1 MSTDKK
7 DIIINVAQGLFA
19 KYGLNKTTVD
29 EIAKEAHM
37 GKSSIYHYFE
47 TKEDIFR
54 VVMEQERAAYKEG
67 LMKAVE
73 AAATPQDKLRSYVLT
88 RMEHLKHM
96 ANYYSALRDEY
107 LEHYVFIEEVRKDS
121 LAEEVNMVKSI
132 LREGVVEKVFLIRD
146 VDLTALAII
155 TSLKGLEYPWAVKIQ
170 MPAVKKSI
178 EALLEILFHGIVRR

>member
-7 DIIINVAQGLFA
+7 NIIINVAQGLFA

-54 VVMEQERAAYKEG
+54 VVMEQERALYKEK
-67 LMKAVE
+67 LMKALE
-73 AAATPQDKLRSYVLT
+73 AATTPQDKLRSYILT

-107 LEHYVFIEEVRKDS
+107 LEHYSFIEEVRKDS
-121 LAEEVNMVKSI
+121 LVEEINMIKNI
-132 LREGVVEKVFLIRD
+132 LREGVTKKTFSIKKI
-146 VDLTALAII
+146 DLTAMAII
-155 TSLKGLEYPWAVKIQ
+155 TSLKGLEYPWAVKMQ
-170 MPAVKKSI
+170 MPAMKRNI
-178 EALLEILFHGIVRR
+178 EALLEILFHGITR